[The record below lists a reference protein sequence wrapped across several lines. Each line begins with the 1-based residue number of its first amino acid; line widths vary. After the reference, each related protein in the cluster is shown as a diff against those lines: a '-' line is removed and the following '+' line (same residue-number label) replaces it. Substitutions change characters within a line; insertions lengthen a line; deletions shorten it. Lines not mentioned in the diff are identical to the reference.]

1 MGVSL
6 ETRVAKL
13 EEKGKNC
20 ELRLQKLEEIQA
32 SISEMSVDMKELSL
46 TQKQMLESMKAE
58 QDIRKEHD
66 KRLSELE
73 LKPAKNWDKLV
84 WLILGV
90 IISGVGGWLLGYF
103 LK

>member
-1 MGVSL
+1 MSVSL

-20 ELRLQKLEEIQA
+20 EMRLQKLEDIQT
-32 SISEMSVDMKELSL
+32 SISEMSIDMKELSL
-46 TQKQMLESMKAE
+46 TQKQMLETIKAE
-58 QDIRKEHD
+58 QTIRKEQD
-66 KRLSELE
+66 KRINELE
-73 LKPAKNWDKLV
+73 MKPARNWDKLI

-90 IISGVGGWLLGYF
+90 LVSGVGGWLLGYF

>member
-1 MGVSL
+1 MSVSL

-20 ELRLQKLEEIQA
+20 EMRLQKLEDIQT

-46 TQKQMLESMKAE
+46 TQKQMLETMKAE
-58 QDIRKEHD
+58 QSIRKEHD
-66 KRLSELE
+66 KRINELE
-73 LKPAKNWDKLV
+73 MKPARNWDKLI

-90 IISGVGGWLLGYF
+90 LVSGVGGWLLGYF

>member
-1 MGVSL
+1 MGASL

-46 TQKQMLESMKAE
+46 TQKQMLETMKAE
-58 QDIRKEHD
+58 QEIRKEHD
-66 KRLSELE
+66 KRLNDLE
-73 LKPAKNWDKLV
+73 LKPAKNWDKLI
-84 WLILGV
+84 WLIIGV
-90 IISGVGGWLLGYF
+90 IVSGVGGWLLGYF